1 MKKKM
6 QKGIALVLLAAMAVS
21 ALTGCGA
28 KEELPTVQNDQA
40 EIMFT
45 TEAETTEVEA
55 TEVEATEIETK
66 EAETT
71 EAEDPSVLGLGS
83 VILREEGTVP
93 GVMEATYRLPM
104 LNWDSSVAEAFESWV
119 DEAFDYWKHNID
131 WLSED
136 GKSNLDFKAAV
147 YRNILSVDLLVN
159 GSTRPFGKNDGIFSI
174 DLETG
179 EELTA
184 EGILSRSGATWEEL
198 EEYIREELRL
208 GFAFED
214 TNYGWIQNIQAFR
227 EQELSSENLKNA
239 AVHMSASM
247 NGSIRFGVPQLYYIN
262 TESGTPTA
270 KENPVDSCWYVYLNS
285 FSVFGGA
292 VAEDASAWIADGE
305 TGTVEAEY
313 PADYRMP
320 KLVSDRIDQAAFD
333 DWANACLSEWKESV
347 GRRNPE
353 YVSAEGMH
361 LNYRAFV
368 MENILSVI
376 LTDGEFMTDG
386 IWENNASISFD
397 LSTGKK
403 MALNDILEKAGFPM
417 EQLYSQAEEILQS
430 TWRSEDVA
438 YGAIAGIEECR
449 AAALTKENLDKSEF
463 TLWPGD
469 VDAYMAGLVTLR
481 IRMPYSISNVNGIQ
495 SAKAGEGHM
504 RRNILVPGLNLR

>member
-6 QKGIALVLLAAMAVS
+6 QKGISLVLLAAMAVS

-28 KEELPTVQNDQA
+28 KEELPAVQNDQA

-45 TEAETTEVEA
+45 TEVEA
-55 TEVEATEIETK
+55 AEIETK
-66 EAETT
+66 EAKTA
-71 EAEDPSVLGLGS
+71 EAEVPAVLGLGS
-83 VILREEGTVP
+83 VVLREEGTVP

-104 LNWDSSVAEAFESWV
+104 LNWGSSVAEAFESWV

-136 GKSNLDFKAAV
+136 GKSILDYKAAV
-147 YRNILSVDLLVN
+147 YHNILSVELLVN
-159 GSTRPFGKNDGIFSI
+159 GNSKLFGKTLGIFSI
-174 DLETG
+174 DLNSG
-179 EELTA
+179 EELTVDDV
-184 EGILSRSGATWEEL
+184 LSRAGVSWETL
-198 EEYIREELRL
+198 EAYIREEMKN

-214 TNYGWIQNIQAFR
+214 SYYGSAQNVQTFR
-227 EQELSSENLKNA
+227 EQVLSSENLRNTTA
-239 AVHMSASM
+239 RMSVIL
-247 NGSIRFGVPQLYYIN
+247 NGEIQLFVPHIYYIS
-262 TESGTPTA
+262 TESGTPVA
-270 KENPVDSCWYVYLNS
+270 KEDTGYNVNVVYLNG
-285 FSVFGGA
+285 FSALGGA

-305 TGTVEAEY
+305 TGTVEAEFS
-313 PADYRMP
+313 ADYRMP

-333 DWANACLSEWKESV
+333 DWADACLSEWKESV
-347 GRRNPE
+347 GHRNPE

-438 YGAIAGIEECR
+438 YGTIAEIEECR

-495 SAKAGEGHM
+495 TAEAGEGHM